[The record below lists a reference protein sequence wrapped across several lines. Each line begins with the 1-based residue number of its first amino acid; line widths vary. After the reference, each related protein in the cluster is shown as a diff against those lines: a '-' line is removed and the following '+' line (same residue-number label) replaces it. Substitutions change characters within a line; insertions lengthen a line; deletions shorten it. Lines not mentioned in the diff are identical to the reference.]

1 MKITVNQH
9 DGCGTSLQ
17 GRIELNYDQIV
28 DRLGE
33 PTDGDG
39 FKVDAQWIVHHEDS
53 DVIATIYNWKDGRNY
68 WGADGTPVNQITDW
82 HIGGFDVDAVDLV
95 HNLFKEEVE
104 AEINPCELALCEP
117 ESDPTSAHHHS
128 YLESDDFEPTNCMEV
143 CDDHEWKCPDGSVCE
158 RHEDTYEPSTDG
170 APCGYDDTHGL

>member
-1 MKITVNQH
+1 MKIIVNQH

-39 FKVDAQWIVHHEDS
+39 FKVDAQWIIHHDS
-53 DVIATIYNWKDGRNY
+53 GVIATIYNWKDGRNY
-68 WGADGTPVNQITDW
+68 WGADGTPVSQITDW
-82 HIGGFDVDAVDLV
+82 HIGGHDKDAVDLV

-104 AEINPCELALCEP
+104 TEINPCELALCEP
-117 ESDPTSAHHHS
+117 ESDPTSHHHHS
-128 YLESDDFEPTNCMEV
+128 YLESDDFE
-143 CDDHEWKCPDGSVCE
+143 S
-158 RHEDTYEPSTDG
+158 STDG
-170 APCGYDDTHGL
+170 APDPYDNTYGL